1 MNQHWLLSKFTFTPN
16 VVRQRFVLWSYMILS
31 RKIDGVQQTYVDI
44 IIGSAEYWEPDI
56 HGEYRPVS
64 HFLLM
69 NALENGW
76 LIW

>member
-1 MNQHWLLSKFTFTPN
+1 
-16 VVRQRFVLWSYMILS
+16 MILS

-64 HFLLM
+64 HFFTDERLGKWVVDLVEGM
-69 NALENGW
+69 EGQLHHPIYLVVQIA
-76 LIW
+76 

>member
-1 MNQHWLLSKFTFTPN
+1 
-16 VVRQRFVLWSYMILS
+16 MILS

-44 IIGSAEYWEPDI
+44 IIGSGEYWEPNI